1 MRVYVIGVAIF
12 ILLDIVSGLLKSWYL
27 KDFKSSIMR
36 SGLFHKVGE
45 IMVLCLLYLVE
56 IEAPVMGI
64 QMGLPL
70 FKVGCGYCAVMEIGS
85 IIENLRAFTPGID
98 YIIHDK
104 EDTKNGEEDFSQPE
118 RSEE

>member
-1 MRVYVIGVAIF
+1 MRVYVIGVAVF

-27 KDFKSSIMR
+27 KDFKSSVMR

-45 IMVLCLLYLVE
+45 IMVLGLLYLAE

-64 QMGLPL
+64 EMGLPL
-70 FKVGCGYCAVMEIGS
+70 FKVGCGYCAIMEIGS

-98 YIIHDK
+98 YIIHK
-104 EDTKNGEEDFSQPE
+104 EDKKNGEEDIPVTEQSKE
-118 RSEE
+118 